1 MELSDYIRV
10 LRKNWLVIVAITL
23 IGLGAA
29 AGYSLT
35 RTPMYQAEA
44 TVFVSTQQGNTVQEL
59 QQGSTFTQARVT
71 TYTKLVT
78 QQTVLQKTIDRLQLN
93 TSVDSLASHITA
105 TNALNTTLIQI
116 AATDESPQRAAD
128 IANAVS
134 ESLTETVPEIEPS
147 TASGGSTVKLTTTT
161 TATAPTSPVS
171 PNVPLNLAVGGLIGL
186 ILGTGIAVLRHVLDT
201 KVRSVRDV
209 VAITERPII
218 GAIPF
223 DPKAAERP
231 IILQADPHN
240 ARSESFRAL
249 RTNLQFLEMD
259 GGHVFVVTS
268 SLPSEGKSTTSVNLA
283 IALADAG
290 KRVAL
295 VDTDLRKPKVAEYL
309 GVEGGAGLT
318 DVLIGRARL
327 TDVMLP
333 WGQRSLYA
341 LPAGK
346 VPPRP
351 SSFTPS
357 PASATAKMPVQ
368 PV

>member
-147 TASGGSTVKLTTTT
+147 TASG
-161 TATAPTSPVS
+161 
-171 PNVPLNLAVGGLIGL
+171 
-186 ILGTGIAVLRHVLDT
+186 
-201 KVRSVRDV
+201 
-209 VAITERPII
+209 
-218 GAIPF
+218 
-223 DPKAAERP
+223 
-231 IILQADPHN
+231 
-240 ARSESFRAL
+240 
-249 RTNLQFLEMD
+249 
-259 GGHVFVVTS
+259 
-268 SLPSEGKSTTSVNLA
+268 
-283 IALADAG
+283 
-290 KRVAL
+290 
-295 VDTDLRKPKVAEYL
+295 
-309 GVEGGAGLT
+309 
-318 DVLIGRARL
+318 
-327 TDVMLP
+327 
-333 WGQRSLYA
+333 
-341 LPAGK
+341 
-346 VPPRP
+346 
-351 SSFTPS
+351 
-357 PASATAKMPVQ
+357 
-368 PV
+368 

>member
-44 TVFVSTQQGNTVQEL
+44 TVFVSTQQGNTVAEL
-59 QQGSTFTQARVT
+59 QQGNTFTQARVT
-71 TYTKLVT
+71 TYTSLVT
-78 QQTVLQKTIDRLQLN
+78 QQAVLSKTIQKLGLSLSVSDLAKNVSASN
-93 TSVDSLASHITA
+93 T
-105 TNALNTTLIQI
+105 LNTTLIKI
-116 AATDESPQRAAD
+116 TATDASPVQAAS

-134 ESLTETVPEIEPS
+134 QSLTETVPEIEPS
-147 TASGGSTVKLTTTT
+147 TTSGESPVKLTTTT
-161 TATAPTSPVS
+161 TATAPSAPVS
-171 PNVPLNLAVGGLIGL
+171 PNVPLNLTLGGLIGL
-186 ILGTGIAVLRHVLDT
+186 ALGVAFALLRHVLDT
-201 KVRSVRDV
+201 KVRSIRDV
-209 VAITERPII
+209 EAVTDRPII

-223 DPKAAERP
+223 DPRAAERP

-268 SLPSEGKSTTSVNLA
+268 SLPAEGKSTTSVNLA

-309 GVEGGAGLT
+309 AIEGGVGLT

-346 VPPRP
+346 VPPN
-351 SSFTPS
+351 PS
-357 PASATAKMPVQ
+357 PDGLQ
-368 PV
+368 RIEGC